1 MTDGRTDGVSDREMV
16 IADPR
21 DASASKNELVRS
33 QLVAEQKSPQVLTA
47 TLTVHGH

>member
-21 DASASKNELVRS
+21 DASASKDGINFELLRNEL
-33 QLVAEQKSPQVLTA
+33 QID
-47 TLTVHGH
+47 